1 MNQLN
6 SLKTNHLYQRISNT
20 VIESPLAIRFSLNRV
35 TTQLL
40 LVAVAISLS
49 GCFSMNVWQWG
60 KNGPPQEQ
68 QLFQEAQ
75 NQPRL
80 ENPLTV
86 PVVNRDILWNQI
98 VDTVDDYFRIR
109 REEPIQLVGNT
120 LTEGYIETIATDAAT
135 VLEPWRKDGVAGYEQ
150 IHATLQS
157 IRRQAEIRVRPVQ
170 NGFQIEII
178 VHKELCHLIAFFWLT
193 INDSSWLTILNVI
206 ICNCTVMV
214 DTCHVVIILKLLIP
228 NKSNLTAPKLCKV
241 AALPQLRRI
250 F

>member
-135 VLEPWRKDGVAGYEQ
+135 VLEPWRKDGVAGYER

-178 VHKELCHLIAFFWLT
+178 VHKELEDLDHPQFATVGGSTVRHDGSLT
-193 INDSSWLTILNVI
+193 RPKPGNKYDRETLGW
-206 ICNCTVMV
+206 
-214 DTCHVVIILKLLIP
+214 IP
-228 NKSNLTAPKLCKV
+228 MGRDVTLEQAMLRDLRQRLSDAP
-241 AALPQLRRI
+241 
-250 F
+250 